1 MVKNFWSLSIK
12 IAKSGIPGF
21 SLGGKIFFTG
31 FPKGFSKI
39 DTRNILMGQKTIIG
53 SRGGGVIPKID
64 FPKFYKLIRTNKF
77 YLKKVVTNEFK
88 LNEVNEALDLLK
100 NQKILGRSIIRLS

>member
-1 MVKNFWSLSIK
+1 MYALLARIQFEHPNKKLKFAKKFGATHIFNLKKNYDLDKYVRSLTSHKGADYTFDMVGNEQTQNLSIK

-39 DTRNILMGQKTIIG
+39 DTRNYRN
-53 SRGGGVIPKID
+53 SWW
-64 FPKFYKLIRTNKF
+64 
-77 YLKKVVTNEFK
+77 
-88 LNEVNEALDLLK
+88 
-100 NQKILGRSIIRLS
+100 